1 MAKSGPKNRVGKIFA
16 DYLRNGFGATTV
28 CAWSARA
35 RPGLGV
41 SVPVKWEELD
51 KLTGGAHWTIQDIH
65 ARLDAGN
72 TPWDDYAPQSLAP
85 AMSAME
91 FEP

>member
-1 MAKSGPKNRVGKIFA
+1 
-16 DYLRNGFGATTV
+16 
-28 CAWSARA
+28 
-35 RPGLGV
+35 
-41 SVPVKWEELD
+41 VPVKWEELD